1 VPWFGCKFE
10 ISMNHKRIY
19 FLALRPNLLHEA
31 EIYTRLNAWLDGSLI
46 RKAKPLFIQLSD
58 LFECTEDDVFDL
70 GKEIQSFTNETNAF
84 SLQLNSVM
92 TNVLNEDIHIEL
104 KENNIVSEMHMHFV
118 RILKDNPHI
127 ARTPQFSYTPQ
138 FHMNVVSKIELL
150 TNFTRVHEEIMK
162 KFTPFEYLQDT
173 ISLMEFNGHSWSE
186 KFFFTLR
193 NNNTQVQVSSPPL
206 IQ

>member
-1 VPWFGCKFE
+1 
-10 ISMNHKRIY
+10 MNHKRIY
-19 FLALRPNLLHEA
+19 FLAFRPNLLHEA
-31 EIYTRLNAWLDGSLI
+31 EIHTRLNAWLYGGLI
-46 RKAKPLFIQLSD
+46 QKAKPLFIQLSD

-92 TNVLNEDIHIEL
+92 TNVLSEDIHIAL
-104 KENNIVSEMHMHFV
+104 KENNIVSELHKQIAY
-118 RILKDNPHI
+118 ILKDNPHI
-127 ARTPQFSYTPQ
+127 TRTPQFSYTPQ

-162 KFTPFEYLQDT
+162 NFQPFEYLQDT

-186 KFFFTLR
+186 KFFFALR
-193 NNNTQVQVSSPPL
+193 NNNDYSKVASRPL
-206 IQ
+206 SI